1 MKRAK
6 VIVIIFAGLC
16 ILLANTKCNK
26 YLDKEPISSVTPG
39 TFWKDQNDARTW
51 QAGIYNQLANTL
63 RTNWF
68 DWGEVRSDN
77 VKTAGTGNAQTK
89 MLNNIL
95 SANDGDVNGVT
106 RWTELY
112 TTISL
117 CNYGIKYLPGMIEK
131 NLDQGAPIY
140 TDILG
145 QCYSIRA
152 LMYFYA
158 LRVWGRVPIITEPIE
173 SLTQQTQFPRSEI
186 PAVKKQIMDDIAA
199 SLERIG
205 SAVGST
211 APGLV
216 YMQKAAVYA
225 MQTDVHMWFQEY
237 DAAIVASDKCITES
251 KCTWVPNALAWKN
264 MFVFPGLSSESI
276 FSLDWGSAARA
287 SGVGICQKLGSSS
300 NTHQYMITP
309 KIFQE
314 LRERVDVN
322 NISID
327 VRFWGCFDTITYK
340 NVTLYSDAVAQFGK
354 FYGWRV
360 SVGGTFSFEGNN
372 DCNAR
377 IPVYRFADIML
388 LRAEALA
395 HKARYQEALDIVNKV
410 RERCGYTTKALLADY
425 TGDVLK
431 GIERTI
437 LQERQYELLGEGK
450 RWFDLCRIDKMYD
463 FTNNGYAY
471 LRSIMNPILSAR
483 SGATPFDNTALVPNG
498 MGRILYPINSDAFN
512 ANPKLVGDQN
522 PPYDE

>member
-1 MKRAK
+1 ML
-6 VIVIIFAGLC
+6 AGLFV
-16 ILLANTKCNK
+16 LLANTQCNK
-26 YLDKEPISSVTPG
+26 YLDKDPISSVTPG
-39 TFWKDQNDARTW
+39 TFWKDQNDAKTW

-63 RTNWF
+63 RYNWF

-95 SANDGDVNGVT
+95 SANDADINGVT
-106 RWTELY
+106 RWTDIY

-131 NLDQGAPIY
+131 NLDQGTPLY

-173 SLTQQTQFPRSEI
+173 SLSQQTQFPRSDI
-186 PAVKKQIMDDIAA
+186 AVVKKQILDDITA

-205 SAVGST
+205 STTGQ
-211 APGLV
+211 LV
-216 YMQKAAVYA
+216 YMQKASVYA
-225 MQTDVHMWFQEY
+225 MLTDVNMWFQDY
-237 DAAIVASDKCITES
+237 DGAIAASDKCITES
-251 KCTWVPNALAWKN
+251 KCTWVTTPLAWKN
-264 MFVFPGLSSESI
+264 MFPYPGNSTEAI
-276 FSLDWGSAARA
+276 FSLDWGSVSRAA
-287 SGVGICQKLGSSS
+287 GVGICQKLGSSS

-314 LRERVDVN
+314 LRERVDAN
-322 NISID
+322 NIPID
-327 VRFWGCFDTITYK
+327 VRFWGCFDTITY
-340 NVTLYSDAVAQFGK
+340 NSVFTYSTAVAPYGK
-354 FYGWRV
+354 FYGWKL
-360 SVGGTFSFEGNN
+360 STSGTFLFEGNN

-377 IPVYRFADIML
+377 IPVYRFADVML

-395 HKARYQEALDIVNKV
+395 HKNNYQGALDIVNIV
-410 RERCGYTTKALLADY
+410 RERCGYKTKALISDY
-425 TGDVLK
+425 TGDVMK
-431 GIERTI
+431 GIEKTV
-437 LQERQYELLGEGK
+437 LQERQYEFLGEGK

-471 LRSIMNPILSAR
+471 LRSVMNPILTAR
-483 SGATPFDNTALVPNG
+483 TGATPFDNNAAVPNG